1 MWLLLDTGLSKL
13 FYMIR
18 SQNHI
23 WYEMRIGQRILFLPL
38 RTISLIGVKAF
49 SYPTHSSIH
58 GGNRQFSLAV
68 KQLEKSSM
76 GNFSCCYNITNIV
89 SSIHEHD
96 S

>member
-38 RTISLIGVKAF
+38 RTISLIGVKAANKTVTTQCVTF
-49 SYPTHSSIH
+49 N
-58 GGNRQFSLAV
+58 NRVIKNALAV
-68 KQLEKSSM
+68 QK
-76 GNFSCCYNITNIV
+76 I
-89 SSIHEHD
+89 D
-96 S
+96 